1 MRVLG
6 ELAAFGTS
14 VSWTVGALV
23 MESAVRRV
31 GVMAVNVFKV
41 SFGIV
46 YLCLL
51 AFALSGRP
59 FPLDV
64 SFGSWGLLSLSS
76 LFGFVIGDY
85 FLFTAY
91 ALVGSRIAMLLMSSS
106 VPLTALGAYLLFGE
120 TLGPW
125 SALGMALSV
134 AGIGLTVASG
144 GGSAGE
150 RRSRLRSAE
159 ASVAYVKGVVFGL
172 LSGLCMAIATLF
184 TKKGAAGVDPLAA
197 TQIRI
202 LCALIGFL
210 AFSCLTGKSR
220 EVTAALRDRR
230 AMILMALGGV
240 FGPFVGVGLL
250 LFAIQNAGAGIV
262 STLSSFAPV
271 LIIPP
276 SILIYKR
283 RVALGEMLG
292 AAIAVAGL
300 AILFI

>member
-1 MRVLG
+1 MRILG

-41 SFGIV
+41 AFGIV

-51 AFALSGRP
+51 AFVLSGNP

-64 SFGSWGLLSLSS
+64 SLNSWGFLSLSS

-106 VPLTALGAYLLFGE
+106 VPLTALGAYFLFGE
-120 TLGPW
+120 ALGPW
-125 SALGMALSV
+125 SALGMVLSV
-134 AGIGLTVASG
+134 VGIGLTVASG
-144 GGSAGE
+144 GSSSEA
-150 RRSRLRSAE
+150 RRPRVGSAE
-159 ASVAYVKGVVFGL
+159 ASVSYIKGVAFGL

-184 TKKGAAGVDPLAA
+184 TKRGAVGVDPLAA

-202 LCALIGFL
+202 LCALAGFL

-220 EVTAALRDRR
+220 EVAAALRNRR
-230 AMILMALGGV
+230 AMVLMALGGV

-250 LFAIQNAGAGIV
+250 LYAIQNAEAGIV

-283 RVALGEMLG
+283 RVAPGEMLG